1 MGEGA
6 AVRRSPVVV
15 ALLAVLSASLVVAL
29 GTGTAVATA
38 PAGLPIGTVQPAAGR
53 TAALSLTSVSPR
65 HQITKYFTLRG
76 SLRTGDRVL
85 LQRRTGTKWTT
96 VSTQTLAGP
105 ATSTRAKYRFQRE
118 GASNFRA
125 AIIRRGK
132 TIATTPA
139 RASTYRRVATE
150 AWTNAADNRLFT
162 RIGGRIAAGE
172 RTSDT
177 VVVFGQ
183 FSRRTISLQVLR
195 GTKWTTIARRTT
207 DGPGYG
213 LAKFTTPST
222 TATVTRKYRYQVS
235 GTTAERGVTSR
246 VTTVRH
252 MNPRDYRG
260 AVRTAYTY
268 MKSYCPRQVITL
280 SSNPRQNTSFSTYP
294 NMQIELARTLT
305 PGKIMQYIA
314 LHECAHIRTFKV
326 YGDSIDAGEKKL
338 DKIYGKGNGVEMLA
352 DCMAYRMGADKRYG
366 GSYTTRCTGARGTAA
381 AKVLAGKKA

>member
-1 MGEGA
+1 M
-6 AVRRSPVVV
+6 RRSPVVV
-15 ALLAVLSASLVVAL
+15 ALLAVLSASLVLAL
-29 GTGTAVATA
+29 GTGPAVAIA
-38 PAGLPIGTVQPAAGR
+38 PTVLPIGSSVPARAP
-53 TAALSLTSVSPR
+53 ALSLASASPR
-65 HQITKYFTLRG
+65 HQITKYFTVHGTLQA
-76 SLRTGDRVL
+76 GDRVV
-85 LQRRTGTKWTT
+85 LQRRSAKKWAT
-96 VSTQTLAGP
+96 VSTRTLARP
-105 ATSTRAKYRFQRE
+105 ATSTRAGYRFQRE
-118 GASNFRA
+118 GAASFRA
-125 AIIRRGK
+125 VLLRQGK
-132 TIATTPA
+132 RVATTA
-139 RASTYRRVATE
+139 TRASTYRRVATE
-150 AWTNAADNRLFT
+150 AWTNADDNRIFT

-183 FSRRTISLQVLR
+183 FSRRTVSLQVLR
-195 GTKWTTIARRTT
+195 GRKWTTIARRTT
-207 DGPGYG
+207 SSPGYG

-235 GTTAERGVTSR
+235 GTTAERPVTSR

-280 SSNPRQNTSFSTYP
+280 SPDPREDTSFSTYP
-294 NMQIELARTLT
+294 DLQIELARTLR
-305 PGKIMQYIA
+305 PGKTMQYIA

-352 DCMAYRMGADKRYG
+352 DCMSYRMGADVGYG
-366 GSYTTRCTGARGTAA
+366 GAYTTRCTGARGIAA
-381 AKVLAGKKA
+381 QRVLAGKKA